1 MSNLTRGQKIL
12 AHIKVLQKFIQE
24 PEVIELCN
32 SDNEKYNELL
42 IEKFSQLK
50 NNNEQLFKIASS
62 HVLNEEEYNILHMML
77 SKVDKIDN
85 NEITEKE
92 ASVDIG
98 QNLYNKYV
106 KHHIDEEKEKEAL
119 DANNS

>member
-24 PEVIELCN
+24 PEVVELCN

-77 SKVDKIDN
+77 SKIDKIDN
-85 NEITEKE
+85 NEITEKD
-92 ASVDIG
+92 ASIDVG
-98 QNLYNKYV
+98 QNLYNQYV
-106 KHHIDEEKEKEAL
+106 KPHIDEEKEK
-119 DANNS
+119 NGK